1 MEDWWNLC
9 GLLKYLDFNKGRI
22 SSFRNSMI
30 KSYLDAPQFL
40 ASKKGDDASPRHELE
55 QIGHLQ
61 DAPNKNDVKYENH
74 CCPWKPVKEGALISK
89 SVKNSQKMVKIATN
103 WT

>member
-1 MEDWWNLC
+1 MLQREP
-9 GLLKYLDFNKGRI
+9 
-22 SSFRNSMI
+22 SSFMNSMI

-61 DAPNKNDVKYENH
+61 DAPSKNGVKYENH
-74 CCPWKPVKEGALISK
+74 CCP
-89 SVKNSQKMVKIATN
+89 
-103 WT
+103 